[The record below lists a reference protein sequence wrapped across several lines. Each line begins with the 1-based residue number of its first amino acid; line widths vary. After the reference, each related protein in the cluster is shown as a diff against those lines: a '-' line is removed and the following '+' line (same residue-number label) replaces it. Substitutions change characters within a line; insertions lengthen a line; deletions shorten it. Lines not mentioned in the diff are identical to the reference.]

1 MIAAK
6 SGAKLEGSKPL
17 SRYPVV
23 PKLKESVPPP
33 PTPDPGGGRQG
44 AVGEDPVRRTAGQ
57 VSIDPEDDLQRSLI
71 HLAARQDV
79 FIYDRTHAAWE
90 RTAALGVKTEWCQ
103 RQLPSKNLFSSLCGF
118 LHVGDGPGEW
128 RGGGGGLQ

>member
-1 MIAAK
+1 MLAAK
-6 SGAKLEGSKPL
+6 SGAGLEDSKPRG
-17 SRYPVV
+17 RYLNS
-23 PKLKESVPPP
+23 KSQYPPP
-33 PTPDPGGGRQG
+33 PPIPE

-79 FIYDRTHAAWE
+79 FIYDKTHAAWE

-118 LHVGDGPGEW
+118 LHVGDGPGEL
-128 RGGGGGLQ
+128 RGGGGGQLQ